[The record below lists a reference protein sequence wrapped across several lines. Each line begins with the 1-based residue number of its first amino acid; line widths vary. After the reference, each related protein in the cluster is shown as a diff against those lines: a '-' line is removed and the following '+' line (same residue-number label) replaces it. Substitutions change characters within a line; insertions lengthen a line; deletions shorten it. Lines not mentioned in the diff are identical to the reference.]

1 MVSLVFMDSVD
12 TDIPG
17 TLLSA
22 VANMGVMWSSTK
34 TLVTKGVNCRSVGS

>member
-1 MVSLVFMDSVD
+1 MVSLVFMDSVGIY
-12 TDIPG
+12 IPG

-22 VANMGVMWSSTK
+22 VADMGVTWSSTK

>member
-12 TDIPG
+12 IHIPG

-22 VANMGVMWSSTK
+22 MVSMGVLWSSTK
-34 TLVTKGVNCRSVGS
+34 TLVTEGVNCRSVGS

>member
-12 TDIPG
+12 IHIPG

-22 VANMGVMWSSTK
+22 VASMGVMWSSTK
-34 TLVTKGVNCRSVGS
+34 ALVTKGVNCRSVGS